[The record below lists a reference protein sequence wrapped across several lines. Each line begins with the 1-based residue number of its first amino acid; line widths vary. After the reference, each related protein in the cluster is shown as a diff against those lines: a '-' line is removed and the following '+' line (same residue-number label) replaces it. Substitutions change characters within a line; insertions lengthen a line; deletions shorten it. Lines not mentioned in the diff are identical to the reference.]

1 MASIVK
7 ETCTAIQEIVMP
19 KYLPKITR
27 ELWETTA
34 HEFFKKWQMPNC
46 VGALDGKHV
55 NIFAPNNTG
64 SLYYNYKKQFSLVLM
79 ALVDANYKYLMIDV
93 GSYGSNSDGG
103 IFANCPF
110 GKAWVERNNSLSVPE
125 DRPLPGT
132 ETNLRLPLVI
142 VADEA
147 FPLKHNIL
155 RPFPGKNL
163 TQRQRTFNYRLSR
176 ARRVVECTFG
186 ITSHVWRI
194 LLKRMEVSVDFATL
208 ITVACCTLHNFLI
221 STNSDAVI
229 EHYVQ
234 SQQDEITEE
243 SRSLSNNITGRFSRP
258 TAQAM
263 EIRNLFADWF
273 ISPAGS
279 LPFQN

>member
-1 MASIVK
+1 MNSNSRRAAITTVDVYK
-7 ETCTAIQEIVMP
+7 RQAIQEIVMP

-110 GKAWVERNNSLSVPE
+110 GKAWVERNNSLSVQYRRIDHFQE
-125 DRPLPGT
+125 QKLIG
-132 ETNLRLPLVI
+132 LPLVI

-147 FPLKHNIL
+147 FPLKHN
-155 RPFPGKNL
+155 
-163 TQRQRTFNYRLSR
+163 LS
-176 ARRVVECTFG
+176 
-186 ITSHVWRI
+186 
-194 LLKRMEVSVDFATL
+194 L
-208 ITVACCTLHNFLI
+208 IHI
-221 STNSDAVI
+221 
-229 EHYVQ
+229 
-234 SQQDEITEE
+234 
-243 SRSLSNNITGRFSRP
+243 
-258 TAQAM
+258 
-263 EIRNLFADWF
+263 
-273 ISPAGS
+273 
-279 LPFQN
+279 